1 MYQKLLFSERVSTRF
16 FSKNRTFYQLCFLG
30 KSTQK
35 KSFFYILDK
44 KRLLFRPEI
53 WSSSLWKFFKGV
65 SPWFWSKHRTFY
77 HVSFLAKLSKE
88 RSFFD
93 ILNKQECFSDQ
104 QNRVLVKSTRWRF
117 CKGVSVCFLSKN
129 GNFLLCGF
137 FQQINSEK
145 IQFLYSG

>member
-1 MYQKLLFSERVSTRF
+1 MYRKLLFSERVSTRF
-16 FSKNRTFYQLCFLG
+16 FSKNRTFYHLCFLG

-35 KSFFYILDK
+35 KSFFYILNK

-77 HVSFLAKLSKE
+77 HVSFLAKLSKK

-104 QNRVLVKSTRWRF
+104 QNRVLVKPTRWRF

-129 GNFLLCGF
+129 GIFLLCGF
-137 FQQINSEK
+137 F
-145 IQFLYSG
+145 